1 MSGIETGEVIKNL
14 NVYMEQ
20 TVLQRTHCLIN
31 ELGKKNY
38 RQWVQPTAP
47 SYHSTS
53 QPGFSLLEPACWQDT
68 FSVSAALSSRGQ
80 APSFGLDGGVV
91 CDLVSKFN
99 SGMNITLLIMTAHLN
114 HIIHIYFV
122 TTNKTDTYLC
132 ACISYTLFLNCFRY
146 KEVTKVGSLMP

>member
-1 MSGIETGEVIKNL
+1 MSGIETGEIIKNL

-47 SYHSTS
+47 SCHATS

-68 FSVSAALSSRGQ
+68 FSVSSRSKLTGAGSILWSGWWGLS
-80 APSFGLDGGVV
+80 VTWW
-91 CDLVSKFN
+91 VSLILEWILGC
-99 SGMNITLLIMTAHLN
+99 SPWLPISTTSSTSILLLLIKLILICAYVSPTP
-114 HIIHIYFV
+114 YFSIAFDI
-122 TTNKTDTYLC
+122 K
-132 ACISYTLFLNCFRY
+132 R
-146 KEVTKVGSLMP
+146 